1 MKTYLLLILLTCG
14 AFLSCNAPQRD
25 NHSSQST
32 DTQTNKIM
40 TNEQLREKLALA
52 LNDMKAK
59 AIETGIEGVAAASV
73 LNAGETND
81 WIGEMKVVGPP
92 CNVKEGWN
100 LVAIA
105 WSKCGEVIAT
115 QADSGDP
122 NHKKILGE
130 LNFTGGAYDEYK
142 GCKLAFA
149 FSGATS
155 DEDLVVARHGINKM
169 KAYLSE

>member
-1 MKTYLLLILLTCG
+1 
-14 AFLSCNAPQRD
+14 
-25 NHSSQST
+25 
-32 DTQTNKIM
+32 M
-40 TNEQLREKLALA
+40 TNEQLREKLAMA
-52 LNDMKAK
+52 LEDMKAK
-59 AIETGIEGVAAASV
+59 AIEMGIEGVAAASV
-73 LNAGETND
+73 LNKGETMD

-92 CNVKEGWN
+92 CNIKEGWN

-130 LNFTGGAYDEYK
+130 LNFTGGAYDECE

-149 FSGATS
+149 FSGALS
-155 DEDLVVARHGINKM
+155 EEDLAVARYGIEKM
-169 KAYLSE
+169 KEYIRE

>member
-1 MKTYLLLILLTCG
+1 
-14 AFLSCNAPQRD
+14 
-25 NHSSQST
+25 
-32 DTQTNKIM
+32 M
-40 TNEQLREKLALA
+40 TNEQLREKIALV
-52 LNDMKAK
+52 LDDMKSK
-59 AIETGIEGVAAASV
+59 AIEIGIQGVAAVAV
-73 LNAGETND
+73 LNEGETDD

-92 CNVKEGWN
+92 CNVEEGWN

-115 QADSGDP
+115 CADSGDP

-142 GCKLAFA
+142 GCRLAFA

-155 DEDLVVARHGINKM
+155 DEDLVVARYGIEKM
-169 KAYLSE
+169 KGYLAE